1 MERWQSWSIALD
13 LKSRDLERDP
23 WVRIL
28 LSPPNG
34 DCGVMVSTND
44 CGSFSQGSSPAVT
57 QIKFNVMVV
66 LLIVLVSFLISIP
79 LAKEMAEVYG
89 DDDPFTNWRKKD

>member
-1 MERWQSWSIALD
+1 
-13 LKSRDLERDP
+13 
-23 WVRIL
+23 
-28 LSPPNG
+28 
-34 DCGVMVSTND
+34 
-44 CGSFSQGSSPAVT
+44 
-57 QIKFNVMVV
+57 MVV

>member
-1 MERWQSWSIALD
+1 M
-13 LKSRDLERDP
+13 
-23 WVRIL
+23 VRT
-28 LSPPNG
+28 PPFHGGDFGSTPCGATNG

-57 QIKFNVMVV
+57 QIKFNIMVV

-89 DDDPFTNWRKKD
+89 DDDPFTNWRKKRLI